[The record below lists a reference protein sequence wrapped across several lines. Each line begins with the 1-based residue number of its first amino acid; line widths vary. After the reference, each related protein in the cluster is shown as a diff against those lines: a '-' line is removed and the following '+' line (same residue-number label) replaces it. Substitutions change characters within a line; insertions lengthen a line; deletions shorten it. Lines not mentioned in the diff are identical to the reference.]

1 MLMKGVSIEIMM
13 RTMGRVAIIMMIL
26 MIKMNMLLE
35 MTTVA
40 MMSTKMLLHGDDIRM
55 TMMLMNMIMATAK
68 TQPFSQC
75 TPIYSSIGAAAG
87 P

>member
-1 MLMKGVSIEIMM
+1 
-13 RTMGRVAIIMMIL
+13 
-26 MIKMNMLLE
+26 
-35 MTTVA
+35 
-40 MMSTKMLLHGDDIRM
+40 MSTKMLLHGDDIRM

-75 TPIYSSIGAAAG
+75 TPIYIAVLVQPG

>member
-1 MLMKGVSIEIMM
+1 
-13 RTMGRVAIIMMIL
+13 
-26 MIKMNMLLE
+26 
-35 MTTVA
+35 
-40 MMSTKMLLHGDDIRM
+40 MSTKMLLHGDDIRM